1 MNADATQAWHVHVA
15 SQPATLSALT
25 DGNDRDLAYRD
36 IVEAFSQT
44 LTARLYNHGATL
56 FETDANDLWKTYL
69 RAFPT
74 HRRQSHNCHA
84 CRRFIE
90 QFGHL
95 ATIDQWGDIV
105 PAFWARHWPHGTEYA
120 DPFSKLYER
129 VARAKIVRPWTTR
142 LDVWGQ
148 PITGPWR
155 HLHALRPQNF
165 PAFTDRT
172 REPHQWA
179 AERVTGF
186 ASVRNALKTYARE
199 HLDLAVAMLRERD
212 DWKAANVIGPAEWL
226 HTLACTLETASDNI
240 RRDNLTWRAIYSAP
254 EGFLHPRSTMIGTLL
269 DDLAAGYT
277 LERARERFDLKMNPT
292 RYRRPTA
299 APENATIDKAERL
312 IDALDA
318 RSSLFRR
325 FALLSDIDPNRFLWK
340 QSGEPAPGSV
350 LLKRGPFSHLRQK
363 QATEP
368 STSPRTM
375 TWEKF
380 LRTILPQCKQL
391 QVRVPTSGPF
401 SSLVTEGVPNSEPLL
416 LWDLKSNRN
425 PFSWYFWNRPPAT
438 AEQFGLTAGLWS
450 TVLGV
455 TLRPDLWTLI
465 HRREAPGRGAFLVIE
480 DAHES
485 KNPGLCLFP
494 AFMRSELHGIASVIE
509 RHSNEGRLE
518 LIPRS
523 VAQASGLMLQE
534 GATWDIE
541 LRAWI
546 DGRPSHIRLDRWD

>member
-1 MNADATQAWHVHVA
+1 M
-15 SQPATLSALT
+15 
-25 DGNDRDLAYRD
+25 
-36 IVEAFSQT
+36 
-44 LTARLYNHGATL
+44 RLLLGVL
-56 FETDANDLWKTYL
+56 K
-69 RAFPT
+69 
-74 HRRQSHNCHA
+74 Q
-84 CRRFIE
+84 
-90 QFGHL
+90 
-95 ATIDQWGDIV
+95 
-105 PAFWARHWPHGTEYA
+105 
-120 DPFSKLYER
+120 
-129 VARAKIVRPWTTR
+129 
-142 LDVWGQ
+142 
-148 PITGPWR
+148 
-155 HLHALRPQNF
+155 QN
-165 PAFTDRT
+165 PKRT
-172 REPHQWA
+172 MIFVNTKRA

-269 DDLAAGYT
+269 DDLASGYT

-375 TWEKF
+375 TLEKF
-380 LRTILPQCKQL
+380 ARTILPQCKQL

-465 HRREAPGRGAFLVIE
+465 HRREAPCRGAFLVIE

-534 GATWDIE
+534 GATWVIE